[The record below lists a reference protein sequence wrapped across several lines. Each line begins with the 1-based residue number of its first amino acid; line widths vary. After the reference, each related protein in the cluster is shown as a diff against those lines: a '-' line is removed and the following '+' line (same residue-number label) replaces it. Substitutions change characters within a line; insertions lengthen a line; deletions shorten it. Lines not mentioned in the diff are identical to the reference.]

1 MLFPDH
7 PIVDLYGAKS
17 EVEQLKINWSAIGSV
32 SIEDAKKFRE
42 ELDDQ
47 IAKAEKIQA
56 EREAKLAE
64 KAAIDAL
71 RDQLINKDLH
81 WTEVARIRQEIK
93 LFENAETVKKMVEAV
108 GTEAAHEIF
117 KLQREIG
124 QLEEFSKKFN

>member
-1 MLFPDH
+1 MLFPDR
-7 PIVDLYGAKS
+7 PIVAIYANPDFDK
-17 EVEQLKINWSAIGSV
+17 EIKINWSAIGSV
-32 SIEDAKKFRE
+32 NIEDAKKFRE
-42 ELDDQ
+42 ELDDA
-47 IAKAEKIQA
+47 IRDAEKIHA
-56 EREAKLAE
+56 EREVIAAE

-71 RDQLINKDLH
+71 HQLINKDLH